1 MFCMVIPSL
10 STLYNILTEKL
21 YRNDGNTVDTM
32 TEILYII
39 GVDGNTSESLLKLKK
54 EGDVM
59 DQIAETLRDAR
70 KSKRLTQTEV
80 AKSVGVSRAYYADV
94 ERGRYNP
101 SLKLM
106 SRLAKL
112 LGINLNFLKK
122 NDGNTSET

>member
-1 MFCMVIPSL
+1 MVIPSL

-21 YRNDGNTVDTM
+21 YKNDGNTVDTM

-39 GVDGNTSESLLKLKK
+39 GVDGNTSEILLKLQRKK

-59 DQIAETLRDAR
+59 DKIAETLRDAR

>member
-1 MFCMVIPSL
+1 
-10 STLYNILTEKL
+10 
-21 YRNDGNTVDTM
+21 M

>member
-1 MFCMVIPSL
+1 MVIPSL

-21 YRNDGNTVDTM
+21 YRNDGNTIDTM

>member
-1 MFCMVIPSL
+1 MVIPSL